1 MQGRE
6 KKKPDGRLILHRQA
20 GQAIFI
26 NGNVK
31 VTIEQIKGA
40 QVKISIVA
48 PADVSVVRDDA
59 IKLQPPSSADTMD

>member
-6 KKKPDGRLILHRQA
+6 KKKPDGRLILTRHP
-20 GQAIFI
+20 GEAIFI

-31 VTIEQIKGA
+31 VTVEQIKGA
-40 QVKISIVA
+40 AVKISIVA